1 MKESTK
7 PILVTK
13 PFLPPMEEYVAQ
25 IKEIWNNAWLT
36 NNGPLHNSLENKLK
50 DLLGGEEATLYTNG
64 TLALESALQSIGV
77 KGEII
82 TTPFTF
88 AATVH
93 AIVRTGNKPV
103 FCDIEPSTF
112 NIDVNK
118 IEELVTDQTIAIL
131 PVHVFGFP
139 CDVYKINEI
148 AQKHQLKVIYDAAH
162 AFGVQLNNIPIGA
175 FGDISMFSFHATKVF
190 HSIEGG
196 LLSYNGK
203 ELQRK
208 LNLLKNFGYMDP
220 ENIEIVG
227 TNAKMNEFQAAM
239 GLVNLKHINE
249 EIKKRE
255 RVVNFY
261 KSQLNQ
267 INGIKY
273 IEDRIEVKQNHS
285 YFPILVEES
294 FGIDRNRL
302 QEELALHNIQTRK
315 YFYPLCSDF
324 SCYQD
329 LVSAKGLSVAREI
342 ANKVL
347 VLPLYGTLTE
357 EEVTFICH
365 KIKEIKIVSEY
376 VL

>member
-13 PFLPPMEEYVAQ
+13 PFLPPMEEYVSQ

-93 AIVRTGNKPV
+93 AIVRTGNNPV

-139 CDVYKINEI
+139 CNVYEINEI

-239 GLVNLKHINE
+239 GLVNLNHINE

-255 RVVNFY
+255 RLVNFY

-329 LVSAKGLSVAREI
+329 VVSAKGLSVAREI

-365 KIKEIKIVSEY
+365 KIKEIKKVNQY

>member
-13 PFLPPMEEYVAQ
+13 PFLPPMEEYVSQ

-139 CDVYKINEI
+139 CNVYEINEI

-239 GLVNLKHINE
+239 GLVNLNHINE

-255 RVVNFY
+255 RLVNFY

-329 LVSAKGLSVAREI
+329 VVSAKGLSVAREI

-365 KIKEIKIVSEY
+365 KIKEIKKVNQY

>member
-1 MKESTK
+1 MKESIK

-13 PFLPPMEEYVAQ
+13 PFLPPMEEYVSQ
-25 IKEIWNNAWLT
+25 IEEIWNNAWLT

-50 DLLGGEEATLYTNG
+50 DLLGGKEATLYTNG
-64 TLALESALQSIGV
+64 TLALETALQSIGV

-131 PVHVFGFP
+131 PVHVFGIP
-139 CDVYKINEI
+139 CDVYKINEV

-162 AFGVQLNNIPIGA
+162 AFGVQLNDIPIGA

-208 LNLLKNFGYMDP
+208 LNLLKNFGYTDP

-239 GLVNLKHINE
+239 GLVNLNHINE

-255 RVVNFY
+255 HLANFY

-273 IEDRIEVKQNHS
+273 VEDRIEVKQNHS

-324 SCYQD
+324 SCYQN
-329 LVSAKGLSVAREI
+329 LVYAKELLVARDI

-347 VLPLYGTLTE
+347 VLPLHGTLTE
-357 EEVTFICH
+357 EEVTFICQ
-365 KIKEIKIVSEY
+365 KIKEIKKAKEY

>member
-1 MKESTK
+1 MKESIK

-13 PFLPPMEEYVAQ
+13 PFLPPMEEYVSQ
-25 IKEIWNNAWLT
+25 IEEIWNNSWLT

-50 DLLGGEEATLYTNG
+50 DLLGGKEATLYTNG

-139 CDVYKINEI
+139 CDVYKINEV

-162 AFGVQLNNIPIGA
+162 AFGVQLNDIPIGA

-239 GLVNLKHINE
+239 GLVNLNHINE

-255 RVVNFY
+255 HLVNFY

-273 IEDRIEVKQNHS
+273 VEDRIEVKQNHS

-329 LVSAKGLSVAREI
+329 LVSVKKLSVAREI

-365 KIKEIKIVSEY
+365 KINEVKKANEY